1 MAEYFFA
8 LSKKDQR
15 EALEHGRAVTSRPT
29 HLLEKDVWVVWALR
43 ALFESPLS
51 ADLTF
56 KGGTSLSKAYKVI
69 DRFSE
74 DIDLTYDIRK
84 LIPDLIGEG
93 YDLPASRSQADK
105 WTQAVRRRLPEWIA
119 QSVLPVI
126 QAALTRERLDARLE
140 LGGQEN
146 DKLFL
151 HYPALAQGTGYVA
164 PVVTLEFGGRATG
177 EPHALFQV
185 ACDIAEHLP
194 EVSFPTA
201 SPLVMSVARTFWEKA
216 TAAHVFCAQGRIRSE
231 RYARHWHDLAAI
243 AQNTHFA
250 AVMTDRA
257 VAAAVA
263 RHKSH
268 FFIEKDTNGQVI
280 DYAAATTGHLKI
292 VPEGEAKTALAK
304 DYAAMLVDEVMV
316 GNALPFDELL
326 KICAELEA
334 KINNSVVAIDNDNQ
348 NPGRQPPPR

>member
-1 MAEYFFA
+1 MAEGFFD

-15 EALEHGRAVTSRPT
+15 EALEYGRAETGRPA

-43 ALFESPLS
+43 ALFESSLS

-56 KGGTSLSKAYKVI
+56 KGGTSLSKVYKVI

-93 YDLPASRSQADK
+93 GELPASRNQASK
-105 WTQAVRRRLPEWIA
+105 WTQAVRRQLPDWIT
-119 QSVLPVI
+119 QNVQPVI
-126 QAALTRERLDARLE
+126 QAAIKRDRLGARLE

-151 HYPALAQGTGYVA
+151 HYPALTQGTGYVA

-177 EPHALFQV
+177 EPHQVFQV
-185 ACDIAEHLP
+185 TCDIAEHLA

-201 SPLVMSVARTFWEKA
+201 SPLAMSVARTFWEKA
-216 TAAHVFCAQGRIRSE
+216 TAAHVFCAQGRIRSA

-243 AQNTHFA
+243 ARSAYFTA
-250 AVMTDRA
+250 AIADRP
-257 VAAAVA
+257 VATAVA

-268 FFIEKDTNGQVI
+268 FFIEKDTDGQVI
-280 DYAAATTGHLKI
+280 DYAAATAGRLKI
-292 VPEGEAKTALAK
+292 VPEGEAKVALAK
-304 DYAAMLVDEVMV
+304 DYAAMLADEVMV
-316 GNALPFDELL
+316 GDALSFAELL
-326 KICAELEA
+326 EACADLEA
-334 KINNSVVAIDNDNQ
+334 KANGAAV
-348 NPGRQPPPR
+348 